1 MSKERSVENSIPG
14 AARAGEARATVLF
27 PERQSDGHDGVLAFL
42 ADPASY
48 PGHPSK
54 IEAIETHMSRV
65 FLAGDRVYKIKKAL
79 RFPFVDF
86 TSLEQRRLNCLRE
99 LELNQTLAPDVYLDV
114 LPIAPQASGALAIG
128 GEGEPVEWL
137 IVMRRLERAAL
148 LDNALRNGTARPD
161 HADQLA
167 GILARFYRGTP
178 RIGLSG
184 EALLGWWRDAV
195 SLTARSL
202 TDPFFSLPAKS
213 VEQPLGYLQRFLATD
228 ADAIAARAPFVLD
241 GHGDLRPEHVHLGPP
256 IRLIDRLEFSAR
268 LRWADPYD
276 EAVFLGMEC
285 ERLGAPWFGPRV
297 LARLS
302 GLLGEAPPAPLL
314 QFYRCY
320 RACLRARLSIEHL
333 LDSSPR
339 TPERWPAQARD
350 YLGLALASPACG
362 ESLQRTRNIAE

>member
-1 MSKERSVENSIPG
+1 MKITCGDVMLPP
-14 AARAGEARATVLF
+14 TPF
-27 PERQSDGHDGVLAFL
+27 PERQSDGHDAVFAFL

-54 IEAIETHMSRV
+54 VEAIETHMSRV
-65 FLAGDRVYKIKKAL
+65 FLAGDRVYKIKKAM

-86 TSLEQRRLNCLRE
+86 TSLDQRRLNCLRE
-99 LELNQTLAPDVYLDV
+99 LELNQALAPDVYLGV
-114 LPIAPQASGALAIG
+114 LAIARQPSGALAIG
-128 GEGEPVEWL
+128 GGGDPVEWL
-137 IVMRRLERAAL
+137 VVMRRLDRDDL

-161 HADQLA
+161 HADELA
-167 GILARFYRGTP
+167 EILARFYQGTP
-178 RIGLSG
+178 RIGLTG
-184 EALLGWWRDAV
+184 EELLCWWREAV

-202 TDPFFSLPAKS
+202 TNPFFSLPAKS
-213 VEQPLGYLQRFLATD
+213 VEQPLGFLQRFLADD
-228 ADAIAARAPFVLD
+228 ADAIAARAPFILD

-256 IRLIDRLEFSAR
+256 IRLIDRLEFNAR
-268 LRWADPYD
+268 LRWTDPFD

-285 ERLGAPWFGPRV
+285 ERLGAPWFGPR
-297 LARLS
+297 LLQSLS
-302 GLLGEAPPAPLL
+302 DLLGEPPPAPLL

-350 YLGLALASPACG
+350 YLDLALPPPAGTASV
-362 ESLQRTRNIAE
+362 ERTRNIAE